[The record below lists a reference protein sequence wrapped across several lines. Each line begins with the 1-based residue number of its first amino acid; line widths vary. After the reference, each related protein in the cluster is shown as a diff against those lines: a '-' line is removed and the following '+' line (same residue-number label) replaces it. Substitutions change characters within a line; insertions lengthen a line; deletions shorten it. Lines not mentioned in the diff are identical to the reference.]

1 MNLSRLRV
9 IAGKEFRDHIT
20 SRRFLLIAV
29 LLLLVVS
36 IGLVGGMIT
45 YRTAIDRYA
54 GSIGTVGESAAD
66 LGSAAG
72 GSLLDIINSVGEQIL
87 LLGAILGIAMGFDL
101 VTSEKEGGSLK
112 LLLSHPVYRD
122 EVINGKGLGG
132 IGAIAGLVFVTFAII
147 LAVLLAF
154 GVVPDGY
161 ESFALGVLAVSA
173 FLLIVSYFSVALL
186 ISTISRTGGTA
197 LVAAL
202 VVFIVLSSLL
212 PVFVDPNVVGVI
224 IGAPPQPPTP
234 RALSPEEVAGSPGIG
249 GEDASMVS
257 GAGNGSESFGIGI
270 EESLKYEREL
280 QAYEEKRLS
289 LESVISLL
297 SPSLNFQQIMRKL
310 TVPLMTSVA
319 TSGSEDVVP
328 GEDLSGPEPAT
339 TPVPNVL
346 ESILPNLVA
355 LLVIPALFFGLA
367 YARFMRIDIR

>member
-9 IAGKEFRDHIT
+9 IAGKEFRDHLT

-36 IGLVGGMIT
+36 IGLVGGMLT
-45 YRTAIDRYA
+45 YRMAIDRYA
-54 GSIGTVGESAAD
+54 GTMGTVGESAAD
-66 LGSAAG
+66 LGSTAG
-72 GSLLDIINSVGEQIL
+72 GSLLDVFNSVGEQIL

-101 VTSEKEGGSLK
+101 VTREKEGGSLK

-161 ESFALGVLAVSA
+161 ETFALGVLALAA
-173 FLLIVSYFSVALL
+173 FLLVVSYFSVALL
-186 ISTISRTGGTA
+186 ISTASRTGGTA
-197 LVAAL
+197 LVASL

-212 PVFVDPNVVGVI
+212 PVFVDPSVAGVV
-224 IGAPPQPPTP
+224 IGPPPEPPVP
-234 RALSPEEVAGSPGIG
+234 RALSPTETA
-249 GEDASMVS
+249 DAPSIEGTEPSMVT
-257 GAGNGSESFGIGI
+257 GAGDGTEPTGIGI

-280 QAYEEKRLS
+280 QQYEERRLS
-289 LESVISLL
+289 LEGAISLF
-297 SPSLNFQQIMRKL
+297 SPSLNFQQVMRKL
-310 TVPLMTSVA
+310 TVPVVASVA
-319 TSGSEDVVP
+319 SSGTEDVSP
-328 GEDLSGPEPAT
+328 GSDQPGPEST
-339 TPVPNVL
+339 TAPVPNVL